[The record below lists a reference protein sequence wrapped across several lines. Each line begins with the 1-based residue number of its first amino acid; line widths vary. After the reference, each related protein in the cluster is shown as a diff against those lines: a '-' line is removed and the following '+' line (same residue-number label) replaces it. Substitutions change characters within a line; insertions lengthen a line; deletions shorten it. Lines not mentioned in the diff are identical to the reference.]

1 MTNRIA
7 IITDSTCDIPQ
18 DLREKYEIT
27 LIPLTIIFGE
37 EQLLDG
43 VDISA
48 QAFYSRLIS
57 DQSVHPSTSQPTPAF
72 VRNIYENIQKAGAE
86 EIVCILIS
94 AKMSGTLASAQIA
107 AEDFPIPV
115 HIHDSR
121 NNSMGLGFQVL
132 AAARAREAG
141 GGVKEMLAAAE
152 TVRDKMVYHI
162 LLDTIS
168 YLKRGGRIGDAV
180 ALVDSVLSVKPVVTV
195 KPDTGTVGMGLPA
208 RSRKTGKKHLFK
220 NFFRKL
226 DTSKPMHITV
236 LHNNIPDEAEEMAA
250 MVREAYDPVEL
261 HVQIVS
267 PILGV
272 HTGPGAIALCG
283 YSE

>member
-1 MTNRIA
+1 MAERIA

-18 DLREKYEIT
+18 EWREKYEIT
-27 LIPLTIIFGE
+27 VIPLTIVFGE

-48 QAFYSRLIS
+48 HAFYERLITV
-57 DQSVHPSTSQPTPAF
+57 QSVHPSTSQPTPDF
-72 VRNIYENIQKAGAE
+72 VRNIFETVHKSGAE
-86 EIVCILIS
+86 EIVCLLIS
-94 AKMSGTLASAQIA
+94 SKMSGTLASAEA
-107 AEDFPIPV
+107 AAVDFPIPV

-121 NNSMGLGFQVL
+121 NNSMGLGWQVM
-132 AAARAREAG
+132 AAARVREAG
-141 GGVKEMLAAAE
+141 GGVKEMLAEAE
-152 TVRDKMVYHI
+152 KVRDKMVYHI
-162 LLDTIS
+162 LLDTIT
-168 YLKRGGRIGDAV
+168 YLKRGGRIGDAM

-195 KPDTGTVGMGLPA
+195 KPDTGTVGMGMPA
-208 RSRKTGKKHLFK
+208 RSHRIGKKHLYA
-220 NFFRKL
+220 NFFKKL

-250 MVREAYDPVEL
+250 KVREEFSPDEL
-261 HVQIVS
+261 FVQIVS

-272 HTGPGAIALCG
+272 HTGPDAIALCG

>member
-1 MTNRIA
+1 MTQRIA
-7 IITDSTCDIPQ
+7 IITDSTCDLPQ
-18 DLREKYEIT
+18 AWREQYEIT
-27 LIPLTIIFGE
+27 VVPLTIVFGE

-48 QAFYSRLIS
+48 KAFYERIIA
-57 DQSVHPSTSQPTPAF
+57 DQTINPSTSQPTPEIF
-72 VRNIYENIQKAGAE
+72 RKMYEKLQKAGAE
-86 EIVCILIS
+86 EIVCVLIS
-94 AKMSGTLASAQIA
+94 SKMSGTLASAQQA
-107 AEDFPIPV
+107 VLDFPIPV

-121 NNSMGLGFQVL
+121 NNSMGLGWQVM

-141 GGVKEMLAAAE
+141 GGVKGMLAAAE
-152 TVRDKMVYHI
+152 KVRDKMVYHI

-180 ALVDSVLSVKPVVTV
+180 ALLDSVLAVKPVITV
-195 KPDTGTVGMGLPA
+195 KPDTGTVGMLLPA
-208 RSRKTGKKHLFK
+208 RSHRIGKKNLYK
-220 NFFRKL
+220 NFFKKL

-236 LHNNIPDEAEEMAA
+236 LHNNIPDEAQEMAEQIKA
-250 MVREAYDPVEL
+250 EYAPAEL
-261 HVQIVS
+261 FVQIVS

>member
-72 VRNIYENIQKAGAE
+72 VRNIYENVQKAGAE

-141 GGVKEMLAAAE
+141 GGVQEMLAAAE
-152 TVRDKMVYHI
+152 AVRDKMVYHI

-250 MVREAYDPVEL
+250 MVRETYDPVEL

>member
-1 MTNRIA
+1 MANRIA
-7 IITDSTCDIPQ
+7 IVTDSTCDLPQ
-18 DLREKYEIT
+18 EWREKYEISV
-27 LIPLTIIFGE
+27 IPLTIVFGE

-48 QAFYSRLIS
+48 GAFYERLVN

-72 VRNIYENIQKAGAE
+72 VRRIYEELHKTGAE
-86 EIVCILIS
+86 EIVCVLIS
-94 AKMSGTLASAQIA
+94 AKMSGTLASAQQA
-107 AEDFPIPV
+107 AADFPIPV

-121 NNSMGLGFQVL
+121 NNSMGLGWQVM

-141 GGVKEMLAAAE
+141 GGVAEMISAAE
-152 TVRDKMVYHI
+152 KVRDRMVYHI

-208 RSRKTGKKHLFK
+208 RSRKIGKKHLVK
-220 NFFRKL
+220 NFFKKL

-236 LHNNIPDEAEEMAA
+236 LHNNVPDEAEELAA
-250 MVREAYDPVEL
+250 QVREMYNPQEL
-261 HVQIVS
+261 FIQIVS

-272 HTGPGAIALCG
+272 HTGPNAIALCG

>member
-1 MTNRIA
+1 MTHRIA
-7 IITDSTCDIPQ
+7 IITDSTCDLPQ
-18 DLREKYEIT
+18 DLREKYAIT
-27 LIPLTIIFGE
+27 VIPLTIIFGE

-48 QAFYSRLIS
+48 KAFYERLIS
-57 DQSVHPSTSQPTPAF
+57 DQVVHPSTSQPSPEF
-72 VRNIYENIQKAGAE
+72 VRNMFEQVRGSGAE
-86 EIVCILIS
+86 EIVCMLIS
-94 AKMSGTLASAQIA
+94 SKMSGTLASAQIA
-107 AEDFPIPV
+107 AEDYPIPV

-141 GGVKEMLAAAE
+141 GSVKEMLAAAE
-152 TVRDKMVYHI
+152 KVREKMVYHI

-208 RSRKTGKKHLFK
+208 RSHRIGKKHLYK
-220 NFFRKL
+220 NFFKKL
-226 DTSKPMHITV
+226 DTNRPMHITV
-236 LHNNIPDEAEEMAA
+236 LHNNIPQEAEEMAA
-250 MVREAYDPVEL
+250 KVREEYDPEDL
-261 HVQIVS
+261 YVQIVS

-272 HTGPGAIALCG
+272 HTGPNAIALCG

>member
-1 MTNRIA
+1 MTQQIA
-7 IITDSTCDIPQ
+7 IITDSTCDLPQ
-18 DLREKYEIT
+18 EWREQYGVT
-27 LIPLTIIFGE
+27 VIPLTIVFGE

-48 QAFYSRLIS
+48 QAFYERLIA
-57 DQSVHPSTSQPTPAF
+57 DQSINPSTSQPAPEVF
-72 VRNIYENIQKAGAE
+72 RKVYEKVNKAGAE
-86 EIVCILIS
+86 QIVCVLIS
-94 AKMSGTLASAQIA
+94 SKMSGTLASAEQA
-107 AEDFPIPV
+107 AVDFPIPV

-121 NNSMGLGFQVL
+121 NNSMGLGWQVM
-132 AAARAREAG
+132 AVARAREAG
-141 GGVKEMLAAAE
+141 GGVKDMLSAAE
-152 TVRDKMVYHI
+152 KVRDKMVYHI

-208 RSRKTGKKHLFK
+208 RSHRIGKKHLYK
-220 NFFRKL
+220 NFFKKL
-226 DTSKPMHITV
+226 DTSRPMHITV
-236 LHNNIPDEAEEMAA
+236 LHNNIPEEAREMAA
-250 MVREAYDPVEL
+250 MIREEYDPAEL
-261 HVQIVS
+261 FVQIVS

>member
-1 MTNRIA
+1 MAQRIA

-18 DLREKYEIT
+18 EWRDKYEIT
-27 LIPLTIIFGE
+27 VIPLTIVFGE

-48 QAFYSRLIS
+48 GAFYERLIR
-57 DQSVHPSTSQPTPAF
+57 DQSIHPSTSQPTPAF
-72 VRNIYENIQKAGAE
+72 IRNMYEELYEAGAE
-86 EIVCILIS
+86 EIVCVLIS
-94 AKMSGTLASAQIA
+94 AKMSGTLSSAQQA
-107 AEDFPIPV
+107 AADFPIPV

-121 NNSMGLGFQVL
+121 NNSMGLGWQVM

-141 GGVKEMLAAAE
+141 GGVKEMLTAAE
-152 TVRDKMVYHI
+152 KVRDKMVYHI

-168 YLKRGGRIGDAV
+168 YLKRGGRIGEAV
-180 ALVDSVLSVKPVVTV
+180 ALVDSVLSVKPIVTV

-220 NFFRKL
+220 NFFKKL

-236 LHNNIPDEAEEMAA
+236 LHNNVPQEAEEMAA
-250 MVREAYDPVEL
+250 RVRETYDPQEL
-261 HVQIVS
+261 FVQIVS

-272 HTGPGAIALCG
+272 HTGPDAIALCG

>member
-141 GGVKEMLAAAE
+141 GGAQEMLAAAE
-152 TVRDKMVYHI
+152 AVRDKMVYHI

>member
-1 MTNRIA
+1 MAERIA

-18 DLREKYEIT
+18 EWREKYAIT
-27 LIPLTIIFGE
+27 VIPLTIVFGE

-48 QAFYSRLIS
+48 HAFYERLIS
-57 DQSVHPSTSQPTPAF
+57 DKTATPSTSQPSPEF
-72 VRNIYENIQKAGAE
+72 VRNVFETVRKAGAE
-86 EIVCILIS
+86 EIVCMLIS
-94 AKMSGTLASAQIA
+94 AKMSGTLASAVQA
-107 AEDFPIPV
+107 AVDFPIPV

-121 NNSMGLGFQVL
+121 NNSMGLGWQVM
-132 AAARAREAG
+132 AAARVCEAG
-141 GGVKEMLAAAE
+141 GGPKEMLAAAE
-152 TVRDKMVYHI
+152 KVRDKMVYHI
-162 LLDTIS
+162 LLDTIT

-180 ALVDSVLSVKPVVTV
+180 ALLDSVLAVKPVVTV
-195 KPDTGTVGMGLPA
+195 KPDTGTVGMGMPA
-208 RSRKTGKKHLFK
+208 RSHRIGKKHLYK
-220 NFFRKL
+220 NFFKQL
-226 DTSKPMHITV
+226 DTSMPMHVTV

-250 MVREAYDPVEL
+250 MIREEFDPQEL
-261 HVQIVS
+261 FVQIVS

>member
-1 MTNRIA
+1 MTQRIA
-7 IITDSTCDIPQ
+7 IITDSTCDLPQ
-18 DLREKYEIT
+18 AWREKHEIT
-27 LIPLTIIFGE
+27 VIPLTIIFGE

-48 QAFYSRLIS
+48 KAFYERLIG
-57 DQSVHPSTSQPTPAF
+57 DQSSTPSTSQPSPEF
-72 VRNIYENIQKAGAE
+72 VRNIFETVHKAGAE
-86 EIVCILIS
+86 EIVCVLIS
-94 AKMSGTLASAQIA
+94 SQMSGTLSSAVQA
-107 AEDFPIPV
+107 GKDFLIPV

-121 NNSMGLGFQVL
+121 NNSMGLGWQVM

-152 TVRDKMVYHI
+152 NVRGRMVYHI
-162 LLDTIS
+162 LLDTIT

-180 ALVDSVLSVKPVVTV
+180 ALVDSVLAVKPIVTV
-195 KPDTGTVGMGLPA
+195 KPDTGTVGMALPA
-208 RSRKTGKKHLFK
+208 RSHRIGKKHLYK
-220 NFFRKL
+220 NFFKKL
-226 DTSKPMHITV
+226 DTSKAMHITV
-236 LHNNIPDEAEEMAA
+236 LHNNIPEEAEEMAA
-250 MVREAYDPVEL
+250 RIREEFDPQEL
-261 HVQIVS
+261 FVQIVS

>member
-1 MTNRIA
+1 MTHRIA
-7 IITDSTCDIPQ
+7 IITDSTCDLPQ
-18 DLREKYEIT
+18 DLREKYAIT
-27 LIPLTIIFGE
+27 VIPLTIIFGE

-48 QAFYSRLIS
+48 KAFYERLIS
-57 DQSVHPSTSQPTPAF
+57 DQVVHPSTSQPSPEF
-72 VRNIYENIQKAGAE
+72 VRNMFEQVRGSGAE
-86 EIVCILIS
+86 EIVCMLIS
-94 AKMSGTLASAQIA
+94 SKMSGTLASAQIA
-107 AEDFPIPV
+107 AEDYPIPV

-141 GGVKEMLAAAE
+141 GSVEEMLAAAE
-152 TVRDKMVYHI
+152 KVREKMVYHI

-208 RSRKTGKKHLFK
+208 RSHRIGKKHLYK
-220 NFFRKL
+220 NFFKKL
-226 DTSKPMHITV
+226 DTNRPMHITV
-236 LHNNIPDEAEEMAA
+236 LHNNIPQEAEEMAA
-250 MVREAYDPVEL
+250 KVREEYDPEDL
-261 HVQIVS
+261 YVQIVS

-272 HTGPGAIALCG
+272 HTGPNAIALCG

>member
-141 GGVKEMLAAAE
+141 GGVQEMLAAAE
-152 TVRDKMVYHI
+152 VVRDKMVYHI